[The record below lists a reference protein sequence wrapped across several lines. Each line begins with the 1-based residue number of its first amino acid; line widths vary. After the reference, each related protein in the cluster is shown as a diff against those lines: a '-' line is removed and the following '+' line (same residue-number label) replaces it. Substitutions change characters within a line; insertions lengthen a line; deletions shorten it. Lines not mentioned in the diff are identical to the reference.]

1 MKSIWLRFIAIFVL
15 AFSFAEVQAARPR
28 PVGSELY
35 VAQDAKVWTE
45 PSRFG
50 VPLALLKTGLKLRV
64 LEYSSSQKWVK
75 VETPSGREGWILLRL
90 TTQDQRRTLPANT
103 QWGDVASGESAA
115 NRNPAG
121 LDVEEADRKPA
132 STVTADAGSGD
143 SSSSLELTLA
153 PEYMNQLTRENANGF
168 GFHVQGLWRLSAN
181 GAIGPAL
188 SWHRFS
194 TSVTDNTYT
203 VARSSHRLSAE
214 LLYRWR
220 YSDFRFDVGLGYALD
235 RSTISTTE
243 NGSGAEVPN
252 TTSITYNGSG
262 SESSIAMRFNPRYI
276 FPISRGVK
284 LGVHFAYLI
293 DWGLGSG
300 EGNFVST
307 DSVSPPYH
315 YVGGG
320 LSLSA
325 DL

>member
-1 MKSIWLRFIAIFVL
+1 MKLLIRSIGVLTLLFVSN
-15 AFSFAEVQAARPR
+15 AVHSARPQ

-35 VAQDAKVWTE
+35 VAQDAKVWSE

-75 VETPSGREGWILLRL
+75 VETPGGREGWMLLRL
-90 TTQDQRRTLPANT
+90 TTQSQRRTLPANT
-103 QWGDVASGESAA
+103 EWGEVSQGTSSVS
-115 NRNPAG
+115 RNPAG
-121 LDVEEADRKPA
+121 LAVEGAERKPD

-143 SSSSLELTLA
+143 SSSTIELTLA

-168 GFHVQGLWRLSAN
+168 GFHLQGLWRLSAN

-194 TSVTDNTYT
+194 TSVSDESFT

-220 YSDFRFDVGLGYALD
+220 YSDFRFDLGLGYALD
-235 RSTISTTE
+235 RSSISTT
-243 NGSGAEVPN
+243 NNSSGAEVPN
-252 TTSITYNGSG
+252 TSTITYNGSG
-262 SESSIAMRFNPRYI
+262 SESSVSMRLNPRYI
-276 FPISRGVK
+276 FPISRGIK

-300 EGNFVST
+300 EGNFVSEGA
-307 DSVSPPYH
+307 VSPPYH
-315 YVGGG
+315 YMGGG
-320 LSLSA
+320 LSLSV

>member
-1 MKSIWLRFIAIFVL
+1 MKLLIQSIGILSLLFVSSV
-15 AFSFAEVQAARPR
+15 ADAARPR
-28 PVGSELY
+28 PVGSELF
-35 VAQDAKVWTE
+35 VAQDAKVWSE

-90 TTQDQRRTLPANT
+90 TTQSQRRTLPANT
-103 QWGDVASGESAA
+103 QWGEVSQGTTAVD
-115 NRNPAG
+115 RNPAG

-143 SSSSLELTLA
+143 SSSTLELTLA

-168 GFHVQGLWRLSAN
+168 GFHLQGLWRLSAN
-181 GAIGPAL
+181 GALGPAI

-243 NGSGAEVPN
+243 NSSGAEVPN
-252 TTSITYNGSG
+252 TSTVTYNGSG
-262 SESSIAMRFNPRYI
+262 SESSVSMRLNPRYI
-276 FPISRGVK
+276 FPVSRGIK
-284 LGVHFAYLI
+284 LGVHFAYLL

-300 EGNFVST
+300 EGNFVEEGA
-307 DSVSPPYH
+307 VSPPYH
-315 YVGGG
+315 YIGGG
-320 LSLSA
+320 LSLSV